1 MFNVGFAHNPHP
13 APLPNGAGEQMGGW
27 YGGLT
32 QSVVVPMMEIR
43 TGAVVSSQL
52 RNLAQRLE
60 SEKELE
66 ERVRRIERQLDNEQQ
81 RSKRGLSWSA
91 PSG

>member
-1 MFNVGFAHNPHP
+1 
-13 APLPNGAGEQMGGW
+13 MGGW

-32 QSVVVPMMEIR
+32 QRVVAPMMGIR
-43 TGAVVSSQL
+43 TGAAGSCQL

-66 ERVRRIERQLDNEQQ
+66 VRVRRIERQLDKKQQ
-81 RSKRGLSWSA
+81 RSKR
-91 PSG
+91 